1 MAFLSTHSSPLGRA
15 GARDTGG
22 MSTYLRGLSKALG
35 EAGHRVDL
43 FTRAPAES
51 EAGVWETDPNVR
63 LIALDDGL
71 GPLAKNEIY
80 PHCPSIAASI
90 DRFCRG
96 ERTTYH
102 FIFSHYWLSGCIGDI
117 LQQTWKL
124 PHLIMFH
131 TLGRAK
137 NEACCS
143 ENEPSLRIA
152 EEERLARA
160 GDRIVTAAKSEKEKI
175 ISFYGLPPEKV
186 SVIPCGVDRTLFR
199 PLESAETRAKNKEQS
214 GIERSSEKIILSV
227 GRIEPVKGFD
237 LLINAAGL
245 LPAEENFKVLIIGGD
260 EESRAPVARLKET
273 AVRLGIPGKVEFTG
287 VVDHH
292 KMPFYYNEAAITV
305 LPSHYESFGLVAL
318 ESIACGTP
326 VVAGPVGIIPELF
339 AAPGCS
345 RLVCLVPDR
354 SPETWAAGINQMLIR
369 SDPVESAEID
379 SCLAPFSWPE
389 VAGRLVSHMLNL

>member
-1 MAFLSTHSSPLGRA
+1 
-15 GARDTGG
+15 
-22 MSTYLRGLSKALG
+22 MSTYLRGLSRALG

-43 FTRAPAES
+43 FTRAAGES
-51 EAGVWETDPNVR
+51 EEGVWETDPNVR
-63 LIALDDGL
+63 LIAFDDGL
-71 GPLAKNEIY
+71 GHLAKNEIY

-96 ERTTYH
+96 EGTTYH
-102 FIFSHYWLSGCIGDI
+102 FIFSHYWLSGCTGDI
-117 LQQTWKL
+117 LQRTWKL

-137 NEACCS
+137 NEACCG

-160 GDRIVTAAKSEKEKI
+160 ADLIVTAAKSEKEKI
-175 ISFYGLPPEKV
+175 LAFYGLPPDKV
-186 SVIPCGVDRTLFR
+186 LVIPCGVDRTLFR
-199 PLESAETRAKNKEQS
+199 PLESAETRAKNKERACIS
-214 GIERSSEKIILSV
+214 GGGEKVILSV

-245 LPAEENFKVLIIGGD
+245 LPAEDNFKLLIIGGGED
-260 EESRAPVARLKET
+260 SRAPLARLKES
-273 AVRLGIPGKVEFTG
+273 AARLEISGKVEFTG
-287 VVDHH
+287 VVDHD
-292 KMPFYYNEAAITV
+292 KMPLYYNGAAVTV

-326 VVAGPVGIIPELF
+326 IVAGPVGIIPELF

-345 RLVCLVPDR
+345 RLVSLIPDR

-369 SDPVESAEID
+369 SDPVEYSEAD
-379 SCLAPFSWPE
+379 NCLAPFNWPE
-389 VAGRLVSHMLNL
+389 IAGRLIRQMCSL

>member
-1 MAFLSTHSSPLGRA
+1 
-15 GARDTGG
+15 

-96 ERTTYH
+96 EGTTYH

-117 LQQTWKL
+117 LQQIWKL

-160 GDRIVTAAKSEKEKI
+160 GDLIVTAAKSEKEKI
-175 ISFYGLPPEKV
+175 IAFYGLPPEKV

-199 PLESAETRAKNKEQS
+199 PLESAETRAENKEQS

-345 RLVCLVPDR
+345 SLVCLVPDR